1 MSENTEPETVDLS
14 TALEKMNADG
24 HPPTGFHM
32 MLLSPQFGKDEDCPT
47 LQLLKKLGLEYN
59 FADTVKR
66 QVFQLPQDRVI
77 ISYEFAWLGG
87 YDGIQSTMEEIDKII
102 AVQMERMV
110 ADGIL
115 SQKPQARIS
124 FLATMPEEGG
134 EDTDLF

>member
-32 MLLSPQFGKDEDCPT
+32 MLLSPEFGKDEDCPT
-47 LQLLKKLGLEYN
+47 LQLLKKLGLKYN

-66 QVFQLPQDRVI
+66 QVFQLPQDQVI

-87 YDGIQSTMEEIDKII
+87 FDGIQSTMESSDKII
-102 AVQMERMV
+102 ATQMERMV
-110 ADGIL
+110 EDGTY

-124 FLATMPEEGG
+124 FLAEMSDGG
-134 EDTDLF
+134 EEE

>member
-32 MLLSPQFGKDEDCPT
+32 MLLSPEFGKDEDCPT
-47 LQLLKKLGLEYN
+47 LQLLKKLGLKYN

-66 QVFQLPQDRVI
+66 QVFQLPQDQVI

-87 YDGIQSTMEEIDKII
+87 FDGIQSTMESIDKII
-102 AVQMERMV
+102 ATQMERMV
-110 ADGIL
+110 EDGTY

-124 FLATMPEEGG
+124 FLAEMSDGG
-134 EDTDLF
+134 EEE

>member
-32 MLLSPQFGKDEDCPT
+32 MLLSPEFGKDEDCPT
-47 LQLLKKLGLEYN
+47 LQLLKKLGLKYN

-66 QVFQLPQDRVI
+66 QVFQLPQDQVI

-87 YDGIQSTMEEIDKII
+87 FDGIQSTMESIDKII
-102 AVQMERMV
+102 ATQMERMV
-110 ADGIL
+110 EDGTY

-124 FLATMPEEGG
+124 FLTDQPTGG
-134 EDTDLF
+134 EEE